1 MPLGPN
7 PHVFFHNENERF
19 GELKAQKKVPVL
31 IDFSSPAAADG
42 DDGGCI
48 SGGEG
53 GLGVRGS
60 AGHRYQ
66 KSQDIV
72 IESA

>member
-1 MPLGPN
+1 VPLGPN
-7 PHVFFHNENERF
+7 PHVFFHNENERY

-31 IDFSSPAAADG
+31 IDVSPPADG
-42 DDGGCI
+42 DEG
-48 SGGEG
+48 SSTGGEG
-53 GLGVRGS
+53 GGAGVRGS

>member
-1 MPLGPN
+1 M
-7 PHVFFHNENERF
+7 FFHNENERY
-19 GELKAQKKVPVL
+19 GELQKRVPVV
-31 IDFSSPAAADG
+31 IDVSSPKTAADDSNG
-42 DDGGCI
+42 SGPP

-53 GLGVRGS
+53 SGLAVRGS

>member
-1 MPLGPN
+1 M
-7 PHVFFHNENERF
+7 
-19 GELKAQKKVPVL
+19 
-31 IDFSSPAAADG
+31 IDVGSPTAAAGTAGDGSGDG
-42 DDGGCI
+42 DE
-48 SGGEG
+48 GEGG